1 MLDMVDAPPSKHS
14 RILDDGLG
22 SPHCGVNIVEIE
34 DIGGPCFVIAKS
46 VEKLALSD
54 SDH

>member
-1 MLDMVDAPPSKHS
+1 MLHMVDAPPSTDS

-34 DIGGPCFVIAKS
+34 DVGGPCLVIAKS
-46 VEKLALSD
+46 VEKLALPD
-54 SDH
+54 PDH